1 MSMSR
6 SVPFFYS
13 PDANEMISYS
23 EMMEQTQGAEEV
35 PETLTEQATE
45 QIAETTTNETVAAT
59 EPSTSEPEKV
69 TQAAPIQDWREL
81 VSPEDLMT
89 EATKRV
95 DRNAFLKAAGI
106 PENLMSLVGKIDEE
120 TIKFLEFKVAGGD
133 AHEYLRIK
141 NTDYEKLSPSQLL
154 EMEIKERYPKI
165 DTKTF
170 NIVLKK
176 ELSKYNLDREEF
188 PDESDEAT
196 IGEFMLKED
205 TDKIRAKYIDK
216 QNSLKAPEPKP
227 DTTAQDRAIVQQQV
241 TDIVRNSGTVKEL
254 QTSKNLTF
262 GEGDEAFNFEV
273 KNVDQIVNAVMS
285 AALQNGNNPTEADV
299 KDMISTFA
307 IHADKKAFIQSLI
320 SYGKTLGEKSVSKEL
335 RNVQPGTSTTNAQAG
350 YKSTAEAL
358 AKEGR
363 LVSYEEATRMGLR

>member
-13 PDANEMISYS
+13 PEAGEMVSYS
-23 EMMEQTQGAEEV
+23 EMMQQTQVVEEA

-45 QIAETTTNETVAAT
+45 QAVETTNEVETLTENVAT
-59 EPSTSEPEKV
+59 ETAKV
-69 TQAAPIQDWREL
+69 TQAAPVQDWREL
-81 VSPEDLMT
+81 VSPEDLMS

-106 PENLMSLVGKIDEE
+106 PENLMPLVGKIDEE
-120 TIKFLEFKVAGGD
+120 TIKFLEFKAAGGN

-141 NTDYEKLSPSQLL
+141 NTDYAQLSAVQLL
-154 EMEIKERYPKI
+154 EMEIKEKYPKI
-165 DTKTF
+165 DSKTF
-170 NIVLKK
+170 GIVLKK

-188 PDESDEAT
+188 PDESDEAA

-216 QNSLKAPEPKP
+216 QDSLKAPEPKP
-227 DTTAQDRAIVQQQV
+227 DTSAQDRAIVQQQV
-241 TDIVRNSGTVKEL
+241 TDTVRNSGTVKEL
-254 QTSKNLTF
+254 QTNKNLTF

-285 AALQNGNNPTEADV
+285 AALQNGQTPTEADV
-299 KDMISTFA
+299 KDMVSTFA

-335 RNVQPGTSTTNAQAG
+335 RNVQPGTSTTNSQTG
-350 YKSTAEAL
+350 YKSAAEAL
-358 AKEGR
+358 AKDGR
-363 LVSYEEATRMGLR
+363 MVSHAEATRLGLR